1 MHFCGRCGLLQAP
14 NVTTCPRCGAAITPD
29 GGLEGQSAYDGTIIT
44 APDKTELSR
53 GSSGSK
59 PGLVQEPT
67 QFAGYDSQ
75 TQRVTAGG
83 NAPVSPSR
91 PDLSFPDH
99 SKQTPVPPP
108 PPVHMSRSGAP
119 FPTTERGSY
128 PGAVFP
134 SGQGNLVPP
143 PHKAKGN
150 GALLVI
156 LLILFLVMAV
166 GATTVVFIIGPSRV
180 VEVVTGGGGAT
191 QPTAP
196 PPTSQ
201 VSTPVPPTPA
211 STPTPEQQA
220 QAVIASYYSAINSK
234 DYQTAYNLWV
244 NYPDS
249 YQNFANGFSNTQHDD
264 YQFGQVLQQSDG
276 TVQVNITLVATTTSS
291 QQTTYQG
298 YYIVGQQ
305 SDGSWKIVKG
315 KLSQV

>member
-1 MHFCGRCGLLQAP
+1 MYFCGHCGLIQAP
-14 NVTTCPRCGAAITPD
+14 NVKTCPRCGAAVTP
-29 GGLEGQSAYDGTIIT
+29 GGGPEGQNAYDGTIIT
-44 APDKTELSR
+44 APGKTELSE

-59 PGLVQEPT
+59 PDLVREPT

-75 TQRVTAGG
+75 TERIAAGG
-83 NAPVSPSR
+83 NTPVSPSG
-91 PDLSFPDH
+91 PDMPFPGQ
-99 SKQTPVPPP
+99 SKQAFVPPP
-108 PPVHMSRSGAP
+108 PPVHMSRSGAQ
-119 FPTTERGSY
+119 FPTTEGGSY

-134 SGQGNLVPP
+134 SGQGNLLPASQ
-143 PHKAKGN
+143 KTNGN

-156 LLILFLVMAV
+156 LLILFLVMVV
-166 GATTVVFIIGPSRV
+166 GATTVIFIIGPGRV
-180 VEVVTGGGGAT
+180 VEVVTGGGGST

-201 VSTPVPPTPA
+201 ASTPVLP
-211 STPTPEQQA
+211 TPTPTPTSEQQA
-220 QAVIASYYSAINSK
+220 QSVITSYYSAINSK
-234 DYQTAYNLWV
+234 DYRTAYNLWE

-291 QQTTYQG
+291 QQSTYQG